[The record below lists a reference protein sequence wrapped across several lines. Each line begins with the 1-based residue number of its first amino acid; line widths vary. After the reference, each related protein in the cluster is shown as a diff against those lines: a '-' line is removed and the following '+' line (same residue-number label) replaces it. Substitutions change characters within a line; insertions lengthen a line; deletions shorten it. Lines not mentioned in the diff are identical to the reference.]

1 MLDRPVSSGDFK
13 ALFQQ
18 LLNLALTL
26 GRIPPATCGL
36 GPGTI
41 AAIDTIAREH
51 PEAITQ
57 LITDAFD
64 AFKRERGSSR
74 WMSLR

>member
-1 MLDRPVSSGDFK
+1 VLDRAVSSGDFK

-26 GRIPPATCGL
+26 GRMPPATCGL

-41 AAIDTIAREH
+41 AAIGVIAREH
-51 PEAITQ
+51 PEAVTQ
-57 LITDAFD
+57 LITDAYD
-64 AFKRERGSSR
+64 VFKTEHG
-74 WMSLR
+74 